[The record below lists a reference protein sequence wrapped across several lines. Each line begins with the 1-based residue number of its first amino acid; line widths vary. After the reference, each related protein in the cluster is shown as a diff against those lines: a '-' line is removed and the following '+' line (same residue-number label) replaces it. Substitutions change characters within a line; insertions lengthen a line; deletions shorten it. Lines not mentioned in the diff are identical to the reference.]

1 MTDHPDP
8 LVVDL
13 YHQAC
18 NAGQATRNDFIQL
31 LSNPDMGSIVVGTCV
46 RVLLELQDFSEDYM
60 IAKVIGIEPGDSYS
74 GFSQNPNQAT
84 TIHLKL
90 QLPSRFNGG
99 NGNLY
104 QLNSISN
111 SALTRHEVEVWLS
124 LTSTEG
130 RPDAQSFLAAGSR
143 LRAVVPA
150 RQRRA
155 QQQNGKSNHP
165 QQQQLEA
172 TSRSHNAG
180 GVGVG
185 ISTPT
190 AALPSPVGTGPSL
203 ATSRSVTLPTGAVS
217 SGVGKSDVVPT
228 HLTKSRAG
236 AGGVDG
242 SSPNPQG
249 RSAAKAERDQA
260 LASQSMQVTARDLVY
275 QLILK
280 EKSAEATLFRKN
292 VDGMRTAELR
302 TLERDVAEYLDRVRE
317 ALANNQQR
325 CVVCMDQIPTVIIM
339 PCRHRV
345 LCRWC
350 TLKVECCPMCR
361 GVATELFE
369 PIEQ

>member
-1 MTDHPDP
+1 MSYDP
-8 LVVDL
+8 QVAEL

-31 LSNPDMGSIVVGTCV
+31 LSNPDMASLVVGTCV
-46 RVLLELQDFSEDYM
+46 RVLLELQDYSEDYM
-60 IAKVIGIEPGDSYS
+60 IAKVLGTEPGDSYS
-74 GFSQNPNQAT
+74 GFSQNANQAT

-111 SALTRHEVEVWLS
+111 SPLTKHEVEVWLA
-124 LTSTEG
+124 LTATEG
-130 RPDAQSFLAAGSR
+130 RPEAQSFFAAGAR

-150 RQRRA
+150 RQRRGQASAAQAPAPAA
-155 QQQNGKSNHP
+155 QQQVLDSTRRNPAAAAPSA
-165 QQQQLEA
+165 QQPLPPAQTIA
-172 TSRSHNAG
+172 PTTSKRG
-180 GVGVG
+180 
-185 ISTPT
+185 
-190 AALPSPVGTGPSL
+190 L
-203 ATSRSVTLPTGAVS
+203 AE
-217 SGVGKSDVVPT
+217 
-228 HLTKSRAG
+228 
-236 AGGVDG
+236 G
-242 SSPNPQG
+242 SSPNPAG
-249 RSAAKAERDQA
+249 RSAAKAEMAQ
-260 LASQSMQVTARDLVY
+260 QSLNISPQDLVY

-280 EKSAEATLFRKN
+280 DKHHDNTLFKRDVQN
-292 VDGMRTAELR
+292 MRTAELR

-317 ALANNQQR
+317 AIANNQQR